1 MTYPNWLKPHDPYY
15 DQYSI
20 EINDF
25 VMPEHF
31 DIFLTD
37 FGDEVSCK
45 TIVMPSPR
53 KGAINY
59 IKNNKFMIIGIYRDT
74 GREPTLFP
82 IITGKQ
88 WATSGNELVIFDTTN
103 KVRVGDYL
111 YCYNTNVTGQQYLK
125 CVAREPGY
133 FTLKLA
139 SLLGSTSGLS
149 CSYRIDRI
157 KDFAE
162 ENIVFRL
169 FPTFKL
175 ITYAEFLS
183 IANSTSPNS
192 VFRTSDVLKNITTD
206 TDVRTPVQVDSNT
219 DYTPVNNFKKVSEI
233 SYSTF
238 RLGVK
243 VKGNGLPTFQH
254 NQTFDDVGKP
264 LKLKYDESGKVISP
278 KYYDSKYKN
287 KNIFVDSQ
295 QAAENPSSDPTKDD
309 RVWCY
314 DFYGIDINDPSRG
327 PYNVDTVISRD
338 TSVSGNVNNIQRL
351 EVNGVPFYPT
361 SQHVY
366 DNFGNIAIGIN
377 ENNSLNVIRQRIP
390 IQLDNFGRPFK
401 LPY

>member
-1 MTYPNWLKPHDPYY
+1 MTYPNWFKPHDPYY

-20 EINDF
+20 EIDDF

-31 DIFLTD
+31 DSFLTD
-37 FGDEVSCK
+37 FGDEVGCK

-53 KGAINY
+53 RGAVNY
-59 IKNNKFMIIGIYRDT
+59 TKNDKFMVIGIYRDT
-74 GREPTLFP
+74 GRPATIFP
-82 IITGKQ
+82 IITGKA
-88 WATSGNELVIFDTTN
+88 WATSGNELIIFDSTN

-111 YCYNTNVTGQQYLK
+111 YCYNTNVSGQQYLK
-125 CVAREPGY
+125 CIAREQNF

-139 SLLGSTSGLS
+139 SLLGDTSGLS
-149 CSYRIDRI
+149 CSYRIDRV

-175 ITYAEFLS
+175 ITYVEFLE
-183 IANSTSPNS
+183 IAEATSPNS
-192 VFRTSDVLKNITTD
+192 VFKTSEVIKNITTN
-206 TDVRTPVQVDSNT
+206 TDVRTSLQVNNNT
-219 DYTPVNNFKKVSEI
+219 DFTPVNNYKKVTEI

-238 RLGVK
+238 NLSVR
-243 VKGNGLPTFQH
+243 VKGDKMPKFEN
-254 NQTFDDVGKP
+254 NQTFDYVGKP
-264 LKLKYDESGKVISP
+264 LKLKYDDAGRVISP

-287 KNIFVDSQ
+287 KNIYVESIL
-295 QAAENPSSDPTKDD
+295 AAENPSSNSTIDD

-327 PYNVDTVISRD
+327 PYNLDTVITRD
-338 TSVSGNVNNIQRL
+338 TSVEGNVNNISRI
-351 EVNGVPFYPT
+351 EVSGVPLYPEG
-361 SQHVY
+361 QYVY
-366 DNFGNIAIGIN
+366 DRFGNVAIGIN

-390 IQLDNFGRPFK
+390 IQLDNFGRPYK